1 MIWKGIKLEFY
12 RAFHNIWYVSALLA
26 ATAIALAQFFTQV
39 IPRIQA
45 IGSGYNMD
53 YPLSVFNTGL
63 MFSLSGPHYVYI
75 YYFSIILLSTVP
87 YATSYFTD
95 IKNGYIKNISTRMS
109 TTGYLIGKYLA
120 VFVSAGSICVI
131 PLILNTYLT
140 AMVMPSLVPQIGTA
154 VFPMINNK
162 SFAQELFYSNPYI
175 CTLLYLV
182 IDFIITGLYG
192 CLALVISRIVNNRYI
207 VMFFPFIVFIVFQ
220 AVIIYTP
227 YAMLSPF
234 LIMDLRQTNSI
245 EEITYIVSEIAA
257 LLLITVVGFKISG
270 GRRRD
275 AL

>member
-12 RAFHNIWYVSALLA
+12 RAFHNIWYVAALIT
-26 ATAIALAQFFTQV
+26 ATALALAQFFTQV
-39 IPRIQA
+39 IPRTQA
-45 IGSGYNMD
+45 ISSGYNLD
-53 YPLSVFNTGL
+53 YPYSVFNTGL
-63 MFSLSGPHYVYI
+63 MFSLSSHYAYI
-75 YYFSIILLSTVP
+75 YYFSIILLATVP
-87 YATSYFTD
+87 YAASYFTD
-95 IKNGYIKNISTRMS
+95 IKEGYIKNISTRMN
-109 TTGYLIGKYLA
+109 TTGYIIGKYLA

-154 VFPMINNK
+154 VFPVTNNR

-175 CTLLYLV
+175 YTLLYLI
-182 IDFIITGLYG
+182 IDFFITGLYG

-207 VMFFPFIVFIVFQ
+207 VMFFPFVVFLVFQ

-227 YAMLSPF
+227 YALLSPF
-234 LIMDLRQTNSI
+234 YIMDLRQINSI
-245 EEITYIVSEIAA
+245 EEITYIVSEIAV
-257 LLLITVVGFKISG
+257 LLLITVAGFKIAG